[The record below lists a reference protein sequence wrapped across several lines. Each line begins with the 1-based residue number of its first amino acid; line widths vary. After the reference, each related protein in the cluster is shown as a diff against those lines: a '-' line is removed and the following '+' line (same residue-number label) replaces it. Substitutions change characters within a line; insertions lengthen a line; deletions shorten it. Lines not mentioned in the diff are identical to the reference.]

1 MRSNYLKFS
10 ILPLMLF
17 LSGCSPVGNKAA
29 SVSVVYGAAT
39 IFALLLLIGYCC
51 AEKKKDIWYLL
62 LFSSVLVVNIGYFT
76 LGISRSL
83 DEALLANRLAYL
95 GSVLLPLSMC
105 MIILHVTNVA
115 YPKWLP
121 SVLLGISVVV
131 FLIAASPGYLDIYY
145 KEVTL
150 EKINGLSVLNKV
162 YGPLHSLYMIYLFGY
177 FAAMIVTIVHTT
189 LTDKIDSLAYAV
201 ILAIAV
207 FVNICVWLVEQFVR
221 IDFEILSISYIIS
234 ESFLLGLHLLMV
246 ETEKSKACLVQQVME
261 ETARTTVPPADVD
274 RKDAPAAPQQADS
287 TQIDMFIAGLS
298 ELTPKESAI
307 FQCYIDGMSTSQIM
321 EQLCIKENTLK
332 FHNKNLYGKLG
343 VSSRK
348 QLLALHKQYSAG
360 QDTE

>member
-1 MRSNYLKFS
+1 MRRSYLKFS
-10 ILPLMLF
+10 ILPLMLI
-17 LSGCSPVGNKAA
+17 LSGCSSVGNKAA

-39 IFALLLLIGYCC
+39 IFALLLLVGYCC
-51 AEKKKDIWYLL
+51 AEKKKDVWYLL
-62 LFSSVLVVNIGYFT
+62 LFSSVLVVNIGYFM

-83 DEALLANRLAYL
+83 GEALLANRLAYL
-95 GSVLLPLSMC
+95 GSVLLPLSMY
-105 MIILHVTNVA
+105 MIIMHVANIT
-115 YPKWLP
+115 YPKWL
-121 SVLLGISVVV
+121 SGVLLGISMVV

-150 EKINGLSVLNKV
+150 MKVNGLSVLNKV
-162 YGPLHSLYMIYLFGY
+162 YGPLHGLYMIYLFGY
-177 FAAMIVTIVHTT
+177 FTAMVATIVHAT
-189 LTDKIDSLAYAV
+189 LKDKIESLAYAV

-234 ESFLLGLHLLMV
+234 ESFLLGLHLLMA
-246 ETEKSKACLVQQVME
+246 ETEKNKACLLQQAIEEMAKPVVAPVGADEKDGSPVQQQ
-261 ETARTTVPPADVD
+261 VD
-274 RKDAPAAPQQADS
+274 PS
-287 TQIDMFIAGLS
+287 QIDIFIAGLS

-307 FQCYIDGMSTSQIM
+307 FQCYVNGMTTSQIM

-348 QLLALHKQYSAG
+348 QLLAMYKQYSAE
-360 QDTE
+360 QSAE